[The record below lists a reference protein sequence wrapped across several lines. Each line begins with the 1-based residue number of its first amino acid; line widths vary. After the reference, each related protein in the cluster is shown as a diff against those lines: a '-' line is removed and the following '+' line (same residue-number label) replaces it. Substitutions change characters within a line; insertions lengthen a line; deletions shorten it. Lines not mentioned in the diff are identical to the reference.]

1 MLAAKGL
8 LEALSKI
15 EDDENSKYESDDHD
29 FGEVLK
35 LYEET
40 VHNYEVRYSDG
51 KEIFQCIT

>member
-8 LEALSKI
+8 LEAFSEI

-51 KEIFQCIT
+51 KEIFQCRI